1 MQQPAPP
8 PEVLEVREATRRDL
22 RATAALHRR
31 ALPEG
36 FFARL
41 GPGFLRAYHASFVA
55 SPEAVALVV
64 SAPDAGGD
72 PAGFVVGTLRNR
84 AHYRWVLRHASPR
97 LALRLVAALVRRPR
111 LAGVFVRT
119 RAARYVRWVWR
130 YPLRRAQARSDRSD
144 PRATEPRAE
153 LVEAPTQPA
162 SKQAVPPVAVPPV
175 AVLTHVAIDDGLRG
189 RGAGRLLVEEFVDR
203 ARAAGANEVRLVTEA
218 SDGASSF
225 YERLGWSA
233 VGEHTGSD
241 GSVVREF
248 RWPLHPRAS

>member
-1 MQQPAPP
+1 MQQPAPEP
-8 PEVLEVREATRRDL
+8 AVLEVREATRRDL

-64 SAPDAGGD
+64 SAPDAGGE

-97 LALRLVAALVRRPR
+97 LALRLVAALARRPR
-111 LAGVFVRT
+111 LAGVFLRT
-119 RAARYVRWVWR
+119 RATRYVRWVWR
-130 YPLRRAQARSDRSD
+130 YPLRRAQARSARPEPAATD
-144 PRATEPRAE
+144 PPVE
-153 LVEAPTQPA
+153 LAQAPTQEA
-162 SKQAVPPVAVPPV
+162 STQAVPPV
-175 AVLTHVAIDDGLRG
+175 AVLTHVAVDDGLRG

-241 GSVVREF
+241 GSIVREF

>member
-22 RATAALHRR
+22 RATAAMHRR
-31 ALPEG
+31 ALPDG

-64 SAPDAGGD
+64 SAPDLEGE
-72 PAGFVVGTLRNR
+72 PAGFLVGTLRNR
-84 AHYRWVLRHASPR
+84 AHYRWVLRRAAPR
-97 LALRLVAALVRRPR
+97 LAVRLLAALVRRPR

-119 RAARYVRWVWR
+119 RATRYVRWIWR
-130 YPLRRAQARSDRSD
+130 YPLRRAQGRGVRS
-144 PRATEPRAE
+144 
-153 LVEAPTQPA
+153 EADTAGSPA
-162 SKQAVPPVAVPPV
+162 ASTPAASAQAVPPV
-175 AVLTHVAIDDGLRG
+175 AVLTHVTVDDRLRG
-189 RGAGRLLVEEFVDR
+189 RGAGRQLVEAFVAR

-218 SDGASSF
+218 SDGASGF
-225 YERLGWSA
+225 YERLGWSV
-233 VGEHTGSD
+233 VGEHTASD

-248 RWPLHPRAS
+248 RWPIHRRAA